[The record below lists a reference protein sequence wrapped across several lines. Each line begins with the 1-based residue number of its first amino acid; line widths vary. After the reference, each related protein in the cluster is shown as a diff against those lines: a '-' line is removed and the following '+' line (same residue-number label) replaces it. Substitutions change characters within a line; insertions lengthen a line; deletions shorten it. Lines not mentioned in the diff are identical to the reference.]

1 MVWCVSPARA
11 RARLAQRSPAPA
23 QASASADPAHQHR
36 RSPTQPAQPS
46 AARQRRLAQR
56 SARPAQRS
64 LAPAPAQSSASAGPV
79 QDSQRSLA
87 HSAAHPQHSC
97 WAGLPPCMVRPRRS
111 CLRRGWAGST
121 LTSGR
126 GGVEVRNGVASQ
138 GTSENPRFRTSTSPP
153 WAQNTK
159 ECGDALSGYL

>member
-46 AARQRRLAQR
+46 AARQRRLTQR

-79 QDSQRSLA
+79 QDSQRSPA

-97 WAGLPPCMVRPRRS
+97 WAG
-111 CLRRGWAGST
+111 ST

-126 GGVEVRNGVASQ
+126 GGGRGTKRDGKMADHNRHIKASMVFIVEIR
-138 GTSENPRFRTSTSPP
+138 
-153 WAQNTK
+153 K
-159 ECGDALSGYL
+159 KI